1 MKVILLEDV
10 KSIGKKGEL
19 ANVSDGYARN
29 FLIPRKLA
37 KEANA
42 QVMNEF
48 KNAESA
54 KAYKKQTEIDKAN
67 KDASDLNGKQLKIY
81 ANAGQNGKLFGSVT
95 AKELSEEIK
104 KNYGVDV
111 DKRKI
116 AIDTDIKT
124 YGTFT
129 FEVKLYQGI
138 TASMS
143 VVVAEAK

>member
-42 QVMNEF
+42 QVMSEF

-54 KAYKKQTEIDKAN
+54 KAYKKQTEIDRAN
-67 KDASDLNGKQLKIY
+67 KDASELTGKQIKIY
-81 ANAGQNGKLFGSVT
+81 AKAGQNGKLFGSVT

-104 KNYGVDV
+104 KEHNIDV

-116 AIDTDIKT
+116 VIEADIKA
-124 YGTFT
+124 YGTFA
-129 FEVKLYQGI
+129 FEVKLHQGI
-138 TASMS
+138 TANMS
-143 VVVAEAK
+143 VVVAEQK